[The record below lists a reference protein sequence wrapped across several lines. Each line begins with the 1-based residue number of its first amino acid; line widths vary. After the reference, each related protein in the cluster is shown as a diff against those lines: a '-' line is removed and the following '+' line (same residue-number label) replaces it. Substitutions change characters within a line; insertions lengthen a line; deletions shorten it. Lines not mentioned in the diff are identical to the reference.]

1 MNTYEIRYGRNTE
14 TVLAD
19 ARGIR
24 TGRIPPAVMKY
35 ATNKLNYANRYGDIL
50 YPYVEISLV
59 ELPNVSIGTAGE
71 RTVLEIISHA
81 EVVRD
86 NGAELG

>member
-1 MNTYEIRYGRNTE
+1 
-14 TVLAD
+14 
-19 ARGIR
+19 
-24 TGRIPPAVMKY
+24 MKY
-35 ATNKLNYANRYGDIL
+35 ATAKLNYANRYGDRL

-81 EVVRD
+81 EIVRD
-86 NGAELG
+86 NVAELG